1 MWRYFAGGAGALV
14 LAFAAMFLFRSNA
27 ASEPK
32 TPPPPAAVAGEI
44 QEELPAEA
52 PRASDR
58 TREQKRFD
66 RLDKDKND
74 AISRDEYLNLRRRAF
89 AKLDTN
95 GDGKLGF
102 DEWAVRT
109 TGKFAGADKDKSG
122 ALTRAEF
129 ATTAPKP
136 RAAKPKCAC
145 PKPAGQGLPKAAA
158 PADEV
163 VQEEEG
169 ED

>member
-1 MWRYFAGGAGALV
+1 MWRYFAGGAGALI
-14 LAFAAMFLFRSNA
+14 LAFSAMFLFRGSA
-27 ASEPK
+27 APEPK
-32 TPPPPAAVAGEI
+32 VPPAPLAVKGTA
-44 QEELPAEA
+44 QDELPAEA

-102 DEWAVRT
+102 DEWAART
-109 TGKFAGADKDKSG
+109 TTKFAGADKDKSG

-136 RAAKPKCAC
+136 RAAQPKCAC
-145 PKPAGQGLPKAAA
+145 PKPATATKKAPSA
-158 PADEV
+158 PA
-163 VQEEEG
+163 EEEG
-169 ED
+169 EGGEE